1 MYDYD
6 IVCIGGGP
14 GGSASA
20 MRSADRGKRAAII
33 EARPKNGSGGTCV
46 NRGCIPTKALMA
58 SANLYAS
65 IKDAKAYGINV
76 DMSAVSVDF
85 KAINR
90 RKNGVVNNLSFGLE
104 TFLWKKS
111 RGIDVHK
118 GHARLLDAH
127 TIEIDDGKATKTV
140 TSENIVIAVGSE
152 PAAIPAFHIDH
163 EKIITSNEI
172 MDFSRP
178 MPKDIV
184 IVGSGA
190 IGLEYG
196 HILNI
201 YGVKV
206 TIVEMMSNLVP
217 SLRDTA
223 ITDAIRK
230 SLEKRGIVVKTG
242 SGIDS
247 IDVQADGSVKSTLAN
262 GEELISEQVLVA
274 IGRTLNTRGI
284 GLEEVGVKMEKNGQ
298 IITDEHMRTSVPNIF
313 AAGDITVGTQLSD
326 KAQRQGL
333 VIAETIAGNSYYIN
347 YNAIPSTLFMEPEIG
362 MVGFT
367 QAEAE
372 ENGIGV
378 ITGSLE
384 FSSNEKA
391 IAIGK
396 TEGLIKVVARESDHV
411 IIGAQIFGPEACDL
425 IAEFAVAVENAM
437 TLEQVYNTI
446 HPHPTLTE
454 IILEVCK
461 KAVCLSFDKG

>member
-6 IVCIGGGP
+6 VVSIGGGP
-14 GGSASA
+14 GGSAAA
-20 MRSADRGKRAAII
+20 MRSADRGKKAAVI
-33 EARPKNGSGGTCV
+33 EARAKNGSGGTCV

-65 IKDAKAYGINV
+65 IKNAKAYGINV

-90 RKNGVVNNLSFGLE
+90 RKNGVINNLGFGLE

-111 RGIDVHK
+111 RGIDVIK
-118 GHARLLDAH
+118 GRARLLDAH
-127 TIEIDDGKATKTV
+127 TVEVDDGREKKTV
-140 TSENIVIAVGSE
+140 TAENIVVAVGSE
-152 PAAIPAFHIDH
+152 PAELPAFHIDH
-163 EKIITSNEI
+163 ERIITSNEI

-206 TIVEMMSNLVP
+206 TIVEMMENLVP
-217 SLRDTA
+217 ALHEPE
-223 ITDAIRK
+223 ITDRVRK
-230 SLEKRGIVVKTG
+230 SLEKRGITVKTG
-242 SGIDS
+242 SGIAG
-247 IDVQADGSVKSTLAN
+247 IEVQEDGLVRSTLSS
-262 GEELISEQVLVA
+262 GEELVSEQVLVA
-274 IGRTLNTRGI
+274 IGRTLNTRGL
-284 GLEEVGVKMEKNGQ
+284 GLEELGVEMERNGQ
-298 IITDEHMRTSVPNIF
+298 IKTDAHMRTSVPNIF

-333 VIAETIAGNSYYIN
+333 VIAETIAGNDYYIN
-347 YNAIPSTLFMEPEIG
+347 YDAIPSTLFMEPEIG
-362 MVGFT
+362 MVGLT
-367 QAEAE
+367 QSEAE
-372 ENGIGV
+372 EKGVKV
-378 ITGSLE
+378 ITGSLD

-396 TEGLIKVVARESDHV
+396 TEGVIKVVAREADHV

-425 IAEFAVAVENAM
+425 IAELTVAVENGM
-437 TLEQVYNTI
+437 TLEQVYNSI

-454 IILEVCK
+454 IVLEVCK
-461 KAVCLSFDKG
+461 RAVGLSFDRG